1 MKDTHFL
8 YGISAFAVV
17 GVLVCLI
24 GYTTDPHRMHTPKQR
39 TLGAATPS
47 TTETSVKKKKN
58 CGCCAD
64 RVRELRIKLQKARE
78 AREARKH
85 QQAAQQTRTPPYE
98 TMPRTPAS
106 SQKNAGLRP

>member
-8 YGISAFAVV
+8 YSISAFAVV
-17 GVLVCLI
+17 GILVCLI
-24 GYTTDPHRMHTPKQR
+24 GYTTDPHRMRTPKQR
-39 TLGAATPS
+39 TLRAATPS
-47 TTETSVKKKKN
+47 TTETSGKKKN
-58 CGCCAD
+58 CGCCTE

-85 QQAAQQTRTPPYE
+85 QQTAQQTRTASYE

-106 SQKNAGLRP
+106 SEKTAGSSP

>member
-17 GVLVCLI
+17 GILVCLI
-24 GYTTDPHRMHTPKQR
+24 GYTTAPHRMYTLKQR
-39 TLGAATPS
+39 TPGAATPS
-47 TTETSVKKKKN
+47 TTETSEKKKKN
-58 CGCCAD
+58 CGCCAE

-78 AREARKH
+78 ARAARKH
-85 QQAAQQTRTPPYE
+85 QQAAKQTRTAPYE

-106 SQKNAGLRP
+106 SQKTAGSAP